1 MNEQSKQKAEGD
13 RWKILT
19 WWENIKKNCLSQNGN
34 SLLGF
39 LRRLHFSEL
48 EKKKGSHSLAARSDG
63 NQPSCRLG
71 LAELL
76 GLWLPHTGCVVR
88 KQPRKLMEERCLTLR
103 DSRKGFWGPT
113 WCDFSSSGRQYSP
126 QKNFRIQHC
135 LKTKVWNWPQTNAWD
150 LGRKSK
156 NSMGH
161 DILPA
166 CFPEKPLA

>member
-1 MNEQSKQKAEGD
+1 MSNWNRKLKGTGERYSHDEKT
-13 RWKILT
+13 L
-19 WWENIKKNCLSQNGN
+19 KNCLSQNGN

-48 EKKKGSHSLAARSDG
+48 EKKKGSHSLAARSDE
-63 NQPSCRLG
+63 NPPSCRLG
-71 LAELL
+71 WLSYSASGFPTQAVLSERSPENWWIRVVSLCKTPGKASGVPLGVISAHPGGNILL
-76 GLWLPHTGCVVR
+76 R
-88 KQPRKLMEERCLTLR
+88 RTLE
-103 DSRKGFWGPT
+103 
-113 WCDFSSSGRQYSP
+113 C
-126 QKNFRIQHC
+126 
-135 LKTKVWNWPQTNAWD
+135 TKAWNWPQTNAWD